1 MFDLEENI
9 FVDAR
14 KEIVSQQRMIV
25 KLDLVRQIDS
35 KFDKLS
41 S

>member
-9 FVDAR
+9 FVDAS
-14 KEIVSQQRMIV
+14 KEIVSQQLMIV